1 MAKSSRE
8 FVTKVNGKW
17 TDAPMHEELLAGDH
31 SDAVAV
37 SIERARKAGLTEEEI
52 ELLYGKQPK

>member
-8 FVTKVNGKW
+8 FVTKIDGKW

-31 SDAVAV
+31 PKAVAI
-37 SIERARKAGLTEEEI
+37 SIELARKAGLTDAEI